1 MIVDVLHRLMCCL
14 LYYQQKEKKQMSC
27 CKTLKNHG
35 KNTIH
40 KFTISSKDYDAMED
54 AFDSLPY
61 SYRRSQAG
69 SGYALWDGTRDHSFY
84 VRGYARAKF
93 IEKHYK
99 KLIKNVKFFDEL

>member
-1 MIVDVLHRLMCCL
+1 MS
-14 LYYQQKEKKQMSC
+14 YY
-27 CKTLKNHG
+27 KTLKNHG
-35 KNTIH
+35 KNTVH
-40 KFTISSKDYDAMED
+40 KFIISSKYYGAMED

-69 SGYALWDGTRDHSFY
+69 SGYALWNGTREHSFC

-99 KLIKNVKFFDEL
+99 KLIKNVKFFDELPCT